1 MSAHAK
7 KYPAKRAGDT
17 FCRIKKKGGEL
28 IIANQLEYYEKNL
41 ISTCIGLSTFVVDS
55 YSIGRKHEEIMFI
68 V

>member
-28 IIANQLEYYEKNL
+28 TIAGQPEYYEKNL
-41 ISTCIGLSTFVVDS
+41 VSNNNNKS
-55 YSIGRKHEEIMFI
+55 
-68 V
+68 